1 MISTLS
7 EKDKHATES
16 QIRAAFDRY
25 EIALMSNDIDTM
37 MDLFWNSSET
47 TRLTASGG
55 AYGLDEIQAF
65 RSNRSTDDITRKLTR
80 IEITALTVDVGY
92 ANAEYKRVHS
102 GRVGAQSHVW
112 IRTSAGWKIA
122 SAHVSIE

>member
-25 EIALMSNDIDTM
+25 EMALMSNDIDTM
-37 MDLFWNSSET
+37 MELFWNSSET

-55 AYGLDEIQAF
+55 SYGLDEIQAF
-65 RSNRSTDDITRKLTR
+65 RSN
-80 IEITALTVDVGY
+80 
-92 ANAEYKRVHS
+92 
-102 GRVGAQSHVW
+102 
-112 IRTSAGWKIA
+112 
-122 SAHVSIE
+122 